1 MYKQTKDYMTSRDI
15 KAMETRE
22 KIYQASL
29 RVLEKKG
36 FQDLKISDIC
46 KEAGV
51 SVGSFYHYYTS
62 KDDVIFSHYARFD
75 DFFLE
80 KTDAVRGDSA
90 FSRILCFF
98 ELYCDFLLSLSLELN
113 KQWFAPSSKL
123 DIPKERYTYEL
134 LSRLI
139 RDGQGSGEVD
149 AAMAAE
155 DIVQELMLF
164 ARGVVLDW
172 LYQNGNYDLRQKMSH
187 IMSRVLSLYLPEH

>member
-36 FQDLKISDIC
+36 FHDLKISDIC

-62 KDDVIFSHYARFD
+62 KNDVLFSHYARFD

-80 KTDAVRGDSA
+80 KTDAVTGDSA
-90 FSRILCFF
+90 SERILCFF
-98 ELYCDFLLSLSLELN
+98 RLYCDFLLSLSLELN
-113 KQWFAPSSKL
+113 KQWFAPSSRPE
-123 DIPKERYTYEL
+123 IPKERYTYDL
-134 LSRLI
+134 LERLI
-139 RDGQGSGEVD
+139 RDGQSDGQITE
-149 AAMAAE
+149 AMETAV
-155 DIVQELMLF
+155 IVQNLMLF

-172 LYQNGNYDLRQKMSH
+172 LCQNGSYDLREKMSR
-187 IMSRVLSLYLPEH
+187 IMSHVLTLYLPEH